1 MMVAKKEPE
10 EETITMLRSDHE
22 FAIHEAHVDGAAM
35 ERARIIAVLAED
47 FAPHMFTHFREALF
61 PDL

>member
-1 MMVAKKEPE
+1 MMGSE
-10 EETITMLRSDHE
+10 EAIEDDTITMLRSDHE

-47 FAPHMFTHFREALF
+47 FAPHMFTHFKEALF